1 MSAQPD
7 TSLRVVLMTDFGAQ
21 VVAFFNQFLSANGH
35 RLVAVVTTPGPKNRR
50 TDSYLGV
57 VQATPPGIDVIITTH
72 PKRLAPM
79 LRPFKP
85 DLIWVMGFLLR
96 LPEEVIELPR
106 LGTINTHGGILPKYR
121 GPNPPGWVFRN
132 DEGEIGWTVHRM
144 TAGIDEGP
152 ILGLA
157 SVQYGDDDDMQSLF
171 PKWTSL
177 LPELMSQSLQQ
188 VLARDPGEPQDE
200 SLAGYAGAFEDAWR
214 QIDWSRP
221 ARSIHNQVRSWAGG
235 RGMPAG
241 AFGEIDGTRQL
252 IFKTRL
258 VEEDSGAAV
267 PPGTLIERTDD
278 GLLVQ
283 CGDGPLQI
291 LKWEAANK
299 E

>member
-200 SLAGYAGAFEDAWR
+200 SLAGYAGPFEDAWR